1 MSLGWEF
8 NLYKKIAI
16 ARRRIMSLLDETRYP
31 ERLQFFNGQRLFAP
45 DLQAIEAFNREMR
58 WLHNRSLHDWGV
70 AAGFAV
76 SGEKGDRQVVVS
88 PGYAIDVDGREIVL
102 TQVETLPIPPV
113 ASEEGGGSV
122 FFDLTVSYPEDEKL
136 EEVETREGICLDRG
150 VVRRQEKPIFC
161 WVRLKKDSQ
170 GNLQPKD
177 TTTDIKDGRKIIV
190 ARIEVFNCQLNRRVC
205 IAQRRN
211 ARPPKQPYIAC
222 GEEEP
227 TMWDVE
233 LILPSEEL
241 PPELPEQTDA
251 VFIAPFK
258 LVAKIDTSQAGFLI
272 TPSYS
277 ARLDGLRLWFINSDE
292 ENFSRGN
299 GNPYI
304 IDGLINIDSSQTT
317 PKQFTVE
324 VMLLIQAL
332 SRAQEPIPIFL
343 RRRTFSSSEV
353 SMVLA
358 AEQTE
363 LKEKLAELLD
373 DWHIV
378 WMGVE
383 E

>member
-1 MSLGWEF
+1 
-8 NLYKKIAI
+8 
-16 ARRRIMSLLDETRYP
+16 MSLLDETRYP

-45 DLQAIEAFNREMR
+45 DLQAIEVFNREMR
-58 WLHNRSLHDWGV
+58 WLHNRSLHQPGIGN
-70 AAGFAV
+70 GFAV
-76 SGEKGDRQVVVS
+76 SGEKGDRQVAIG

-102 TQVETLPIPPV
+102 TQVEILPIPPV

-122 FFDLTVSYPEDEKL
+122 FFDLTVSYPEDEDL
-136 EEVETREGICLDRG
+136 EEAETREGICLVRG

-161 WVRLKKDSQ
+161 WIRLKKDSQ
-170 GNLQPKD
+170 GNLQPKEPKLA
-177 TTTDIKDGRKIIV
+177 TDIKDGRKIIV
-190 ARIEVFNCQLNRRVC
+190 ARVEVLNCQLNRQVC
-205 IAQRRN
+205 IAQRRS

-222 GEEEP
+222 GEEKP

-233 LILPSEEL
+233 LILSSEERSS
-241 PPELPEQTDA
+241 ELRDETST
-251 VFIAPFK
+251 VLIAPFK
-258 LVAKIDTSQAGFLI
+258 LVAEVDTSKAGFLT

-277 ARLDGLRLWFINSDE
+277 ARIDGLRLWFINSDE

-304 IDGLINIDSSQTT
+304 IDGLINIDSTQTT
-317 PKQFTVE
+317 PTKFTVE
-324 VMLLIQAL
+324 VMLLVQIL
-332 SRAQEPIPIFL
+332 SVARERIPIFL
-343 RRRTFSSSEV
+343 RRATVASGDAGMAV
-353 SMVLA
+353 

-363 LKEKLAELLD
+363 IIKEKLAELLK

>member
-1 MSLGWEF
+1 
-8 NLYKKIAI
+8 
-16 ARRRIMSLLDETRYP
+16 MSLLDETRYP

-58 WLHNRSLHDWGV
+58 WLHNRSLHQPGIGN
-70 AAGFAV
+70 GFAV
-76 SGEKGDRQVVVS
+76 SGEKGDRQVIVS

-102 TQVETLPIPPV
+102 TQVEILPIPPV
-113 ASEEGGGSV
+113 ASDEGGGSV

-177 TTTDIKDGRKIIV
+177 TTTDIKEGRKIIV
-190 ARIEVFNCQLNRRVC
+190 ARVEVFNCQLNRRVC

-222 GEEEP
+222 GEEKP
-227 TMWDVE
+227 TIWDVE
-233 LILPSEEL
+233 LILPSEE
-241 PPELPEQTDA
+241 PPSELPEQTSA

-258 LVAKIDTSQAGFLI
+258 LVATIDTSQAKFLT

-277 ARLDGLRLWFINSDE
+277 ARIDGLRLWFINSQE
-292 ENFSRGN
+292 LFSRSEGA
-299 GNPYI
+299 PYVV
-304 IDGLINIDSSQTT
+304 DGLINLDSTQTT

-332 SRAQEPIPIFL
+332 SEAQEPIPIFL
-343 RRRTFSSSEV
+343 RRRTFASSEA

-358 AEQTE
+358 ELTE
-363 LKEKLAELLD
+363 LKEKLAELLK